1 MAEKKKKGATKKKTS
16 KKKVTKKVTKKV
28 VKKVAK
34 KKAKKKARLNK
45 AEIEHYKT
53 LLLNKRRE
61 ILNNVTNIEV
71 GALKKSRQD
80 ATGDLSSM
88 PLHMADIGSDTFE
101 QEFALALI
109 ESERKI
115 LGEIDEAL
123 SRIEH
128 RTYGICEATHV
139 MIRKARL
146 EAKPWARYC
155 VEHARKLEAEGS

>member
-1 MAEKKKKGATKKKTS
+1 MAEKKKKSATKKKTV

-28 VKKVAK
+28 SKKTTTTK
-34 KKAKKKARLNK
+34 KTMRLKKA
-45 AEIEHYKT
+45 EFEHYKT

-61 ILNNVTNIEV
+61 ILHNVTNIEV

-101 QEFALALI
+101 QEFALGLI
-109 ESERKI
+109 ESERRM
-115 LGEIDEAL
+115 LEEIDEAL
-123 SRIEH
+123 ARIEH
-128 RTYGICEATHV
+128 RTYGICEATQV

-146 EAKPWARYC
+146 EAKPWAKYC
-155 VEHARKLEAEGS
+155 VEHARKLEAESS

>member
-16 KKKVTKKVTKKV
+16 NKKVTEKV
-28 VKKVAK
+28 VKKV
-34 KKAKKKARLNK
+34 AKKKARLNK

-61 ILNNVTNIEV
+61 ILFNVTNIEV

-80 ATGDLSSM
+80 AAGDLSSM

-101 QEFALALI
+101 QEFALGLV
-109 ESERKI
+109 ESERG
-115 LGEIDEAL
+115 LLQEIDEAL
-123 SRIEH
+123 ERVES
-128 RTYGICEATHV
+128 RTYGICQATHV

-146 EAKPWARYC
+146 QAQPWAKYC
-155 VEHARKLEAEGS
+155 VEHARKLEEESS